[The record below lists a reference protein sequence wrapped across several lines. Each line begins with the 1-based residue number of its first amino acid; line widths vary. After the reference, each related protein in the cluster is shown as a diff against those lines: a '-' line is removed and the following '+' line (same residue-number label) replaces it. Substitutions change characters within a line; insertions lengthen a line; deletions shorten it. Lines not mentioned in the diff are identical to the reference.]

1 MWVFFFLSLFFSLSL
16 QLIAGIKA
24 SRRKQTQAHTLK
36 KKKKNPEAIRA
47 RFCCCC
53 LLRVQFVWVL
63 GEAGGVLGAGCS
75 ARKPEEYLK
84 SLLYEDTPRMAAG
97 KKKKKKNLRW
107 QFKKQ

>member
-1 MWVFFFLSLFFSLSL
+1 MGFFSFFLSFFPLSAADRWN
-16 QLIAGIKA
+16 QSKSEKA
-24 SRRKQTQAHTLK
+24 NTGTHIK

-63 GEAGGVLGAGCS
+63 GGAGGVLGAGCS

-97 KKKKKKNLRW
+97 KKKKS
-107 QFKKQ
+107 QMAV